1 MKGDRHIF
9 MVHKIAVRIS
19 ESLINNGMSNRDNVE
34 YYIYGIEVF
43 IEKITF
49 YLIVLSLALYFR
61 LFFPSILF
69 LVFFI
74 ALRGR
79 TGGYHAKHYINCL
92 IGSTLLF
99 LICCKVF
106 APFLSNNTLIMYLL
120 CAIASVIILIF
131 APVNHPN
138 VNMDSEE
145 LSSYRIRAR
154 VVLGLELIF
163 IITLSILRIKS
174 VYIIFPSMG
183 IIMCAVL
190 LMIAKIIKQE
200 VSYEGRFD

>member
-61 LFFPSILF
+61 LFIPSILF

-79 TGGYHAKHYINCL
+79 TGGYHAKRYISCL
-92 IGSTLLF
+92 LGSTLLF
-99 LICCKVF
+99 LSCCKVF
-106 APFLSNNTLIMYLL
+106 APFLLNNTLIMYLL

-145 LSSYRIRAR
+145 LNSYRIRAR
-154 VVLGLELIF
+154 VVLGLELLYIV
-163 IITLSILRIKS
+163 TLSILRIKS

-200 VSYEGRFD
+200 VSYERRFD